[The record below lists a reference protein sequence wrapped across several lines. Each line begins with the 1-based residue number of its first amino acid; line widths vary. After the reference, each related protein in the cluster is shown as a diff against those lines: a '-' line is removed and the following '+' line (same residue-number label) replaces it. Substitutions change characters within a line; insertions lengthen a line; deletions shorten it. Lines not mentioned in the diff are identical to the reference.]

1 MSLLIY
7 ILSFLEWFTTLSI
20 EIIAIRKF
28 TPIVGSNSISTSI
41 ILWVILLALSYGYYI
56 WWKNSKNK
64 DENTIKEKII
74 FNLSISSAYYLFF
87 TFIVDEFILTLILEL
102 SNNYFISILISS
114 FILFFIPVFLASQT
128 IPLLSELLKWDNT
141 WEKIWKLLFFSTI
154 GSFLWSV
161 VTSTVLFSSLWVSK
175 SATLNSLILSSLA
188 ISLIIISFKK
198 VKINYIITIIVF
210 LLSISIIIWKPIVN
224 KDIIYETSNSYHNL
238 VVKNID
244 ENRRVLFQNS
254 WYASG
259 INLKTWNSFF
269 KYIIEIKNK
278 LEKNEYK
285 NIAIIWAAWFTL
297 PNEISEFKF
306 VENIDVVDIDWSLK
320 SISEKYFLEKT
331 LSKKINFI
339 NEASRYFLQNT
350 IDDNKKYDAVVI
362 DIYHWDSLPP
372 QTLTLEFF
380 QNLKKISENIY
391 INMITD
397 NKLKSDFSKKL
408 LNTMELWLWEI
419 YYKDVNQ
426 YKEENAK
433 TNFVMTNLNIEWY
446 IKYIKNNDLWIYTD
460 NKHSIEIDLFKIR

>member
-285 NIAIIWAAWFTL
+285 NISIIWAAWFTL

-339 NEASRYFLQNT
+339 NEPSRYFLQNT

-446 IKYIKNNDLWIYTD
+446 AQYIKNNDLWIYTD

>member
-278 LEKNEYK
+278 LEKMN
-285 NIAIIWAAWFTL
+285 T
-297 PNEISEFKF
+297 
-306 VENIDVVDIDWSLK
+306 
-320 SISEKYFLEKT
+320 
-331 LSKKINFI
+331 KI
-339 NEASRYFLQNT
+339 
-350 IDDNKKYDAVVI
+350 
-362 DIYHWDSLPP
+362 
-372 QTLTLEFF
+372 
-380 QNLKKISENIY
+380 
-391 INMITD
+391 
-397 NKLKSDFSKKL
+397 
-408 LNTMELWLWEI
+408 
-419 YYKDVNQ
+419 
-426 YKEENAK
+426 
-433 TNFVMTNLNIEWY
+433 
-446 IKYIKNNDLWIYTD
+446 
-460 NKHSIEIDLFKIR
+460 

>member
-339 NEASRYFLQNT
+339 NEPSRYFLQNT

-397 NKLKSDFSKKL
+397 NKLKSDFSNKL

-433 TNFVMTNLNIEWY
+433 TNFVITNLNIEWY
-446 IKYIKNNDLWIYTD
+446 IKYVKNNDLWIYTD

>member
-102 SNNYFISILISS
+102 SNNYFISILITS

-339 NEASRYFLQNT
+339 NEPSRYFLQNT

-397 NKLKSDFSKKL
+397 NKLKSDFSNKL

>member
-285 NIAIIWAAWFTL
+285 NISIIWAAWFTL

-339 NEASRYFLQNT
+339 NEPSRYFLQNT

-433 TNFVMTNLNIEWY
+433 TNFVITNLNIEWY
-446 IKYIKNNDLWIYTD
+446 IKYVKNNDLWIYTD

>member
-7 ILSFLEWFTTLSI
+7 ILSFLEGFTTLSI

-41 ILWVILLALSYGYYI
+41 ILGVILLALSYGYYI
-56 WWKNSKNK
+56 GGKNSKNK

-128 IPLLSELLKWDNT
+128 IPLLSELLKGDNT
-141 WEKIWKLLFFSTI
+141 GEKIGKLLFFSTI
-154 GSFLWSV
+154 GSFLGSV
-161 VTSTVLFSSLWVSK
+161 VTSTVLFSNLGVSK

-210 LLSISIIIWKPIVN
+210 LLSISIIIGKPIVN

-244 ENRRVLFQNS
+244 ENRRVIFQNS
-254 WYASG
+254 GYASG
-259 INLKTWNSFF
+259 INLKTGYSFF

-278 LEKNEYK
+278 LEENEYK
-285 NIAIIWAAWFTL
+285 NIAIIGAAGFTL

-306 VENIDVVDIDWSLK
+306 VENIDVVDIDGSLK

-339 NEASRYFLQNT
+339 NEPSRYFLQNT

-362 DIYHWDSLPP
+362 DIYHGDSLPP

-397 NKLKSDFSKKL
+397 NKLKSDFSNKL
-408 LNTMELWLWEI
+408 LNTMELGLGEI

-433 TNFVMTNLNIEWY
+433 TNFVMTNLNIEGY
-446 IKYIKNNDLWIYTD
+446 AQYIKNNDLGIYTD

>member
-339 NEASRYFLQNT
+339 NEPSRYFLQNT

-446 IKYIKNNDLWIYTD
+446 AQYIKNNDLWIYTD